1 MNSRKQWA
9 LKSGIALALAITGVI
24 AHAEPLKANVI
35 HWWTSGGESAAIRQF
50 ADAYNQAGGQWVDN
64 AVAGADQARATAI
77 NRIVGGDPPT
87 AAQFNTSKQ
96 FHDLIDQGLL
106 NNVDAVATKENW
118 PAIFPQ
124 SILDSIKVNGH
135 YYAAPVDIHMPAWF
149 FYSKPVFAKAGISGD
164 PKSFDEFV
172 SDLDKLKKAGVIPL
186 ALGGQPWQEKITFDA
201 VFADVG
207 GPDLY
212 LKVYRDRDQNAVK
225 SDAFKKVLASF
236 KKLHDYVDPGSPGR
250 NWNDATALV
259 ISGKAG
265 VQIMGDWAK
274 GEFSAAKQAPGKD
287 FGCFPGFGP
296 RSPYLV
302 AGDVFVFPK
311 TDNANAIKA
320 QNLLATVMTS
330 PQAQVAFSAK
340 KGSIPIRPDV
350 DVNQLDICAKEG
362 IAIMKDK
369 SRQLP
374 NPEMLLS
381 PDMQGALTD
390 VITNFWNKNQSVDDA
405 QKAFASALKG

>member
-9 LKSGIALALAITGVI
+9 LKSGIAVALAITGVI

-149 FYSKPVFAKAGISGD
+149 FYSKPVFAKAGIAD
-164 PKSFDEFV
+164 EPKSYDDFLA
-172 SDLDKLKKAGVIPL
+172 DLDKLKKADVIPL

-212 LKVYRDRDQNAVK
+212 LKVYRDRDQKAVN
-225 SDAFKKVLASF
+225 SDAFKKVLVAF
-236 KKLHDYVDPGSPGR
+236 KKLHDFVDPGSPGR

-274 GEFSAAKQAPGKD
+274 GEFSAAKQTPGKD

-296 RSPYLV
+296 HSPYLV

-374 NPEMLLS
+374 NPEMLVS
-381 PDMQGALTD
+381 PDTQGALTD
-390 VITNFWNKNQSVDDA
+390 VITNFWNKNQSADDA